1 MKPDIIRETNAGI
14 FHISIQEIML
24 QNRQVECLG
33 PITAEAVNDII
44 LQLLYLDSTAP
55 GEEITLFINSPG
67 GEVSSG
73 LALYDVMQMINSPVR
88 TVCVGMAASMAAVLF
103 AAGSER
109 EILPHARV
117 MIHDPLITQTGGSA
131 LSLKSISEDLMKT
144 RTTTA
149 EILARHSGRTLAE
162 IYAKTAADTYFS
174 AEESV
179 SFGLADR
186 IITTFERS

>member
-1 MKPDIIRETNAGI
+1 
-14 FHISIQEIML
+14 
-24 QNRQVECLG
+24 
-33 PITAEAVNDII
+33 
-44 LQLLYLDSTAP
+44 
-55 GEEITLFINSPG
+55 
-67 GEVSSG
+67 
-73 LALYDVMQMINSPVR
+73 MQMISSPVR

>member
-14 FHISIQEIML
+14 FHVSIQEIML

-33 PITAEAVNDII
+33 SITAEAVNDII
-44 LQLLYLDSTAP
+44 SQLLYLDSNAP

-73 LALYDVMQMINSPVR
+73 LALYDVMQMISSPVR

-103 AAGSER
+103 AAGRER

-131 LSLKSISEDLMKT
+131 LSLKSISDDLMKT

-149 EILARHSGRTLAE
+149 EILARHCGRTLEE